1 MNALLEQATQ
11 IREQQA
17 QAAEANREQM
27 RREYVSILARPE
39 PLPSDAERLSQ
50 LMAELDLAPERV
62 GQDTEIIR
70 KYRRLA
76 GLHAER
82 EQRHKRAVELRE
94 EWHRIRKECEER
106 TNEAEKA
113 ARRAGNEARVSG
125 EAAFE
130 AGRLRRARPLLF
142 HGGDGFPELLVDSPV
157 DAPATMDANAPAEST
172 RPARKKAVDA

>member
-27 RREYVSILARPE
+27 RREYVAILTRPE

-50 LMAELDLAPERV
+50 LMADLDIAPERV

-130 AGRLRRARPLLF
+130 AGRLRQQRPLLF
-142 HGGDGFPELLVDSPV
+142 VSGDGFPELLVDSPV
-157 DAPATMDANAPAEST
+157 DAT
-172 RPARKKAVDA
+172 RPAKKRAANE